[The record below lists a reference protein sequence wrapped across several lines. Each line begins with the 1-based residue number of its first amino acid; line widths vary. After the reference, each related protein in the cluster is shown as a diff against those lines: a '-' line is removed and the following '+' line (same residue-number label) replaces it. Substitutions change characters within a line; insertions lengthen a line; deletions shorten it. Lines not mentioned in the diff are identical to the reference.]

1 MDGKGPLMNYAEL
14 LENVF
19 YMGCLTWAVWLVSE
33 WLCRP
38 IPIDED

>member
-1 MDGKGPLMNYAEL
+1 MTTGEL

-19 YMGCLTWAVWLVSE
+19 YMGALVWVTWLVSE

-38 IPIDED
+38 MPIDDPDDPDVV